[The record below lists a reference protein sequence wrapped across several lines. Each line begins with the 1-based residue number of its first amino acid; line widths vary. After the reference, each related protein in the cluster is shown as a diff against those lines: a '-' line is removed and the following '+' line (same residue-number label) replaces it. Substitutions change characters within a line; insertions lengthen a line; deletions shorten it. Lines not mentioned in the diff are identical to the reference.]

1 MPGTPAAARRVARR
15 SILYA
20 AVAALALVAIA
31 WWFRPALD
39 ALGIDAH
46 VGSLAETI
54 RSWGRWGVAA
64 SIGLMI
70 AHSFVPFPAEVV
82 ALANGMV
89 YGAFWG
95 TVVTWIGAMLGASA
109 AFAVGRALG
118 RPFVERM
125 LRASDRARLDEW
137 TAETGALALLT
148 GRLIPVIAFNLIN
161 YAASLTPVSWWTFL
175 WTTGLGILPFTV
187 ALCTF
192 GEEMLHAPGW
202 AWALLVAV
210 AVPAWMLVRRYRRRR
225 AARR

>member
-109 AFAVGRALG
+109 AFAVGRARG
-118 RPFVERM
+118 RP
-125 LRASDRARLDEW
+125 
-137 TAETGALALLT
+137 
-148 GRLIPVIAFNLIN
+148 
-161 YAASLTPVSWWTFL
+161 
-175 WTTGLGILPFTV
+175 LG
-187 ALCTF
+187 
-192 GEEMLHAPGW
+192 
-202 AWALLVAV
+202 
-210 AVPAWMLVRRYRRRR
+210 
-225 AARR
+225 